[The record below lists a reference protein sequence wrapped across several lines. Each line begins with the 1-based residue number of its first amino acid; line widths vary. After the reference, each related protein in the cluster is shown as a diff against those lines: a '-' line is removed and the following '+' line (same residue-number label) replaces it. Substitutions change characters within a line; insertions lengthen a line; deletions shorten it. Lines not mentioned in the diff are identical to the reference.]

1 MFSVIFSTRV
11 EFVLER
17 YIDSY
22 RRSFRETYSDTG
34 IWSESIILERY
45 EEEAKTRK
53 NDILAV
59 ISEKLSGDT
68 VI

>member
-1 MFSVIFSTRV
+1 MFSVIFSIRV
-11 EFVLER
+11 EFAIEH
-17 YIDSY
+17 YIDAY

-34 IWSESIILERY
+34 IWSESIILDRY

-53 NDILAV
+53 NDIIAL
-59 ISEKLSGDT
+59 ISERLSGDK